1 MKKATLI
8 PLLLFIITISVII
21 GYKYYTQ
28 NLLKNNNK
36 IEKARVYDT
45 GGNAKG
51 SITIYYIFSINN
63 MPYKG
68 TYYTSRIS
76 SNDVTKFKGRYIP
89 VLFSINDP
97 NNNVGLL
104 LKKDFEEYNLLY
116 PDSLKWIED
125 LSF

>member
-1 MKKATLI
+1 MKKTKLI
-8 PLLLFIITISVII
+8 PLLLFGIIISVFI

-28 NLLKNNNK
+28 NALKNNNK

-45 GGNAKG
+45 GGNGKG
-51 SITIYYIFSINN
+51 SITIYYMFSVNN

-76 SNDVTKFKGRYIP
+76 SNDGIKFKGKYIP

-97 NNNVGLL
+97 DNNAGLL
-104 LKKDFEEYNLLY
+104 LKKDFEEYNLPY